1 MQTESIPG
9 THTISQTNRLPESET
24 HILSPSALSSV
35 AVSAHALTPAQIH
48 MQALFSQSMP
58 HSKSVTIT
66 EPKQAPVVTLLP
78 ISADGNSNS
87 NAEYDDGLLHGPIIN
102 IADDDESLRV
112 HAPKRAASR
121 KSMKPTFH
129 ECIVYFNNQW
139 RYLKQKYPERVS
151 FTAGEWRAYDKVPL
165 SVLLPSDR
173 E

>member
-1 MQTESIPG
+1 MSVEWSEFLRVHASISTDRLHAITNGAHWLSENAETLTESIPVLTASTLPPVDLHEQALIHLQMQTESIPG

-78 ISADGNSNS
+78 ISADGNSNHS
-87 NAEYDDGLLHGPIIN
+87 AAGVWGN
-102 IADDDESLRV
+102 ITGGI
-112 HAPKRAASR
+112 SR
-121 KSMKPTFH
+121 
-129 ECIVYFNNQW
+129 
-139 RYLKQKYPERVS
+139 
-151 FTAGEWRAYDKVPL
+151 
-165 SVLLPSDR
+165 
-173 E
+173 